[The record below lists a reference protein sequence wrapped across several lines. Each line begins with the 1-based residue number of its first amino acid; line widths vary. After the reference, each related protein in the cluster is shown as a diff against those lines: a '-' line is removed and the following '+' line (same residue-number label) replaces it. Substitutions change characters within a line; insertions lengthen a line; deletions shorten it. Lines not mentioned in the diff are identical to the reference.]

1 MLNWLKTLFLKKEE
15 STAHS
20 RSAKRAR
27 KRARKARTKR
37 RRELEE
43 ELRRRRMGDGKV
55 SFFMGSVIP
64 VLWGNPGQSVERQH
78 DRNTVVR

>member
-1 MLNWLKTLFLKKEE
+1 MLNWLKTLFIHKEE
-15 STAHS
+15 STTHS
-20 RSAKRAR
+20 RSARRAR

-37 RRELEE
+37 RFELEE

-55 SFFMGSVIP
+55 PFFMGSVIP
-64 VLWGNPGQSVERQH
+64 VLWGTPGQSVEKQH